1 MRVLRTIIVILLV
14 SLGFLGG
21 YFAGWYLHGE
31 NTVRLSPTQQ
41 SSAKDAGKLQQ
52 KIIE

>member
-1 MRVLRTIIVILLV
+1 MRALRTIIVLLLV

-31 NTVRLSPTQQ
+31 NTVRLSP
-41 SSAKDAGKLQQ
+41 SAPAGSAR
-52 KIIE
+52 